1 MRKGIHKEAASGASH
16 VSHKRRTS
24 LRGCV
29 CEFANVAPP
38 HARPPTRPPRPS
50 TRACLGIRR
59 SRRGI
64 RRRGRD
70 ICGAGVA
77 AARSCGVRV
86 CSRRPILM
94 GCWRRVSPFSR
105 TLPSAPS
112 ACAPRDAASGVFM
125 HLTPPVC
132 RMGAAERA
140 CCSRKAASRH
150 AADGGLPPEAL
161 TARAGERAAP
171 LDPERG
177 RATAAVD
184 APDAT
189 AATPAAAIA
198 HRGSRGAWKGR
209 ARASGARHAC
219 ASVLANCRGP
229 SAAPKFE
236 ARGAECG
243 SLTPLGAERGGVS
256 TGHARASKDVAPPP
270 AVIECCDALPRFVVP
285 GCHVK
290 SRNFISG

>member
-1 MRKGIHKEAASGASH
+1 MRKEAASGASH

-24 LRGCV
+24 LRVCV

-38 HARPPTRPPRPS
+38 HALPPTRPPRPS

-86 CSRRPILM
+86 CSWRPIVM

-161 TARAGERAAP
+161 AARAGERAAP
-171 LDPERG
+171 LDPARG

-219 ASVLANCRGP
+219 GLPFSRIAAGRALRRNSRLGGR
-229 SAAPKFE
+229 SA
-236 ARGAECG
+236 G
-243 SLTPLGAERGGVS
+243 L
-256 TGHARASKDVAPPP
+256 
-270 AVIECCDALPRFVVP
+270 
-285 GCHVK
+285 
-290 SRNFISG
+290 SRL